1 MKNFFEKWKTILFD
15 FLKIT
20 STFVTRYFSFML
32 ETLITSKT
40 RIRILVK
47 FFINVANNGYLR
59 GLAEELNESTNSIRK
74 ELNNLL
80 EAGYLERE
88 SVNNKIIYRANSKHP
103 LFGVLQKIIR
113 QHIGID
119 AMVEMILN
127 RIGNIEKVIVIGDYA
142 DGKDTGVIEV
152 ILIGNDLNSEYIDQL
167 AIKIESEIK
176 RKIKFYINEAH
187 NGEGLVIYEAN

>member
-1 MKNFFEKWKTILFD
+1 
-15 FLKIT
+15 
-20 STFVTRYFSFML
+20 ML

-176 RKIKFYINEAH
+176 RKIKFYINEVH
-187 NGEGLVIYEAN
+187 NGKGLVIYEAN

>member
-1 MKNFFEKWKTILFD
+1 
-15 FLKIT
+15 
-20 STFVTRYFSFML
+20 ML

-80 EAGYLERE
+80 DAGFLQKEALQ
-88 SVNNKIIYRANSKHP
+88 NKVIYRANIQHP
-103 LFGVLQKIIR
+103 LFTVLQKIVH
-113 QHIGID
+113 QHIGLD

-127 RIGNIEKVIVIGDYA
+127 RMGNLEKVVIIGDYA
-142 DGKDTGVIEV
+142 NGNDTGCIEAV
-152 ILIGNDLNSEYIDQL
+152 LVGKELNIEYIDNL
-167 AIKIESEIK
+167 ALKIENEIK
-176 RKIKFYINEAH
+176 RKIKFYHHDSH
-187 NGEGLVIYEAN
+187 NGKGLIIYEAK

>member
-1 MKNFFEKWKTILFD
+1 
-15 FLKIT
+15 
-20 STFVTRYFSFML
+20 ML

-47 FFINVANNGYLR
+47 LFINVANNGYLR

-142 DGKDTGVIEV
+142 NGKDTGVIEV
-152 ILIGNDLNSEYIDQL
+152 ILVGSDLNSQYIDQL

-176 RKIKFYINEAH
+176 RKIKFYINEVH
-187 NGEGLVIYEAN
+187 NGKGLVIYEAN

>member
-1 MKNFFEKWKTILFD
+1 
-15 FLKIT
+15 
-20 STFVTRYFSFML
+20 ML

-142 DGKDTGVIEV
+142 NGKDTGVIEV
-152 ILIGNDLNSEYIDQL
+152 ILVGSDLNSEYIDQL

-176 RKIKFYINEAH
+176 RKIKFYINEVH

>member
-1 MKNFFEKWKTILFD
+1 
-15 FLKIT
+15 
-20 STFVTRYFSFML
+20 ML

-59 GLAEELNESTNSIRK
+59 GLAEELNESTNAIRK

-103 LFGVLQKIIR
+103 LFGILQKIIR

-119 AMVEMILN
+119 AMVEMILY
-127 RIGNIEKVIVIGDYA
+127 RIGNVEKVVIIGDYA
-142 DGKDTGVIEV
+142 NGNDTGVIEV
-152 ILIGNDLNSEYIDQL
+152 VLIGSQLNSEYIDQL
-167 AIKIESEIK
+167 AIKIEGEIK
-176 RKIKFYINEAH
+176 RKIKFYINEAY
-187 NGEGLVIYEAN
+187 NGEGLIIYEVT

>member
-1 MKNFFEKWKTILFD
+1 
-15 FLKIT
+15 
-20 STFVTRYFSFML
+20 ML

-119 AMVEMILN
+119 AMV
-127 RIGNIEKVIVIGDYA
+127 
-142 DGKDTGVIEV
+142 
-152 ILIGNDLNSEYIDQL
+152 
-167 AIKIESEIK
+167 
-176 RKIKFYINEAH
+176 
-187 NGEGLVIYEAN
+187 

>member
-1 MKNFFEKWKTILFD
+1 
-15 FLKIT
+15 
-20 STFVTRYFSFML
+20 ML

-47 FFINVANNGYLR
+47 LFINVANNGYLR

-142 DGKDTGVIEV
+142 NGKDTGVIEV
-152 ILIGNDLNSEYIDQL
+152 ILVGSDLNSVYVDQL
-167 AIKIESEIK
+167 AIKIEIEIK
-176 RKIKFYINEAH
+176 RKIRFYINEVH

>member
-1 MKNFFEKWKTILFD
+1 
-15 FLKIT
+15 
-20 STFVTRYFSFML
+20 ML

-142 DGKDTGVIEV
+142 NGKDTGVIEV
-152 ILIGNDLNSEYIDQL
+152 ILVGSDLNLQYIDQL

-176 RKIKFYINEAH
+176 RKIKFYINEVH
-187 NGEGLVIYEAN
+187 NGKGLVIYEAN